1 MVIIFNENEGKRVLA
16 IIFACTHHFI
26 NYDINWSPKPQPYLA
41 AHDNYTHIF
50 RYMNFRGVPLRT
62 EASPNINFN
71 MSDFRSFSLGSS
83 LAIKIC
89 PLLRNF
95 APPCHPAIRARLSS
109 HYSRLTFQG
118 PTNSHPVYSMNT
130 YPICDSPLYGSARRS
145 FAPPNRS

>member
-1 MVIIFNENEGKRVLA
+1 MVIIFNENEGKWVLA
-16 IIFACTHHFI
+16 IILACTHHFI
-26 NYDINWSPKPQPYLA
+26 NYDILLEKEPGPKPQPYWA
-41 AHDNYTHIF
+41 AHYNYTHIF

-109 HYSRLTFQG
+109 HYSRITFHG
-118 PTNSHPVYSMNT
+118 PTNSYSV
-130 YPICDSPLYGSARRS
+130 
-145 FAPPNRS
+145 

>member
-1 MVIIFNENEGKRVLA
+1 MVITFNENEGKWVLA

-41 AHDNYTHIF
+41 AHDNYTYIF

-62 EASPNINFN
+62 EASPSINFD
-71 MSDFRSFSLGSS
+71 MPDFRSFSLGSS

-95 APPCHPAIRARLSS
+95 APLCHPAIRARVSSLYTPGQLSMAP
-109 HYSRLTFQG
+109 RTA
-118 PTNSHPVYSMNT
+118 SHPVQCEHLSDMRL
-130 YPICDSPLYGSARRS
+130 SPLEIGVA
-145 FAPPNRS
+145 